1 LTPPHARVITEQMDV
16 LEKPPM
22 NKLVEKPAPTDRLL
36 RIDEVLAL
44 TNIGKSSWL
53 AGVKSGKF
61 PKPIKLG
68 ERTTRWR
75 LNDILEL
82 TIRGVSDV

>member
-1 LTPPHARVITEQMDV
+1 
-16 LEKPPM
+16 M
-22 NKLVEKPAPTDRLL
+22 NKLVDKSALADRLL

-44 TNIGKSSWL
+44 TNIGKSSWW

-82 TIRGVSDV
+82 TRYGVSDV

>member
-1 LTPPHARVITEQMDV
+1 MDV
-16 LEKPPM
+16 LEKHPM
-22 NKLVEKPAPTDRLL
+22 NKLVEQPATADRFL

-44 TNIGKSSWL
+44 TNIGRSSWW

-75 LNDILEL
+75 LNDVL
-82 TIRGVSDV
+82 

>member
-1 LTPPHARVITEQMDV
+1 MDV

-22 NKLVEKPAPTDRLL
+22 NKLVDKPATADRLL

-44 TNIGKSSWL
+44 TNIGRSSWW

-61 PKPIKLG
+61 PKPVKLG

-75 LNDILEL
+75 LNDIL
-82 TIRGVSDV
+82 

>member
-1 LTPPHARVITEQMDV
+1 
-16 LEKPPM
+16 M
-22 NKLVEKPAPTDRLL
+22 NKLVDKPATADRLL
-36 RIDEVLAL
+36 RIDDVLAL
-44 TNIGKSSWL
+44 TNIGKSSWW

-82 TIRGVSDV
+82 TRRGVSDV

>member
-1 LTPPHARVITEQMDV
+1 MDV

-22 NKLVEKPAPTDRLL
+22 NKLVDKPALADRLL
-36 RIDEVLAL
+36 RIDEALSL
-44 TNIGKSSWL
+44 TNIGKSSWW

-82 TIRGVSDV
+82 TRHGVSDV

>member
-1 LTPPHARVITEQMDV
+1 
-16 LEKPPM
+16 M
-22 NKLVEKPAPTDRLL
+22 NKLVDKPATADRLL

-44 TNIGKSSWL
+44 TNIGKSSWW

-68 ERTTRWR
+68 KRTTRWR

-82 TIRGVSDV
+82 TRRGVSDV

>member
-1 LTPPHARVITEQMDV
+1 MDV

-22 NKLVEKPAPTDRLL
+22 NKLVDKPATADRLL
-36 RIDEVLAL
+36 RIDDVLAL
-44 TNIGKSSWL
+44 TNIGKSSWW

-82 TIRGVSDV
+82 TRHGVSDV

>member
-1 LTPPHARVITEQMDV
+1 
-16 LEKPPM
+16 M

>member
-1 LTPPHARVITEQMDV
+1 MDV

-22 NKLVEKPAPTDRLL
+22 NKLVDKPALADRLL

-44 TNIGKSSWL
+44 TNIGKSSWW

-61 PKPIKLG
+61 PKS
-68 ERTTRWR
+68 
-75 LNDILEL
+75 L
-82 TIRGVSDV
+82 T

>member
-1 LTPPHARVITEQMDV
+1 
-16 LEKPPM
+16 M
-22 NKLVEKPAPTDRLL
+22 NKLVEKPAPSDQLL
-36 RIDEVLAL
+36 RIDEVLAM
-44 TNIGKSSWL
+44 THIGKSSWW

-68 ERTTRWR
+68 ERTRRWR

-82 TIRGVSDV
+82 TRHGVSDV

>member
-1 LTPPHARVITEQMDV
+1 
-16 LEKPPM
+16 M
-22 NKLVEKPAPTDRLL
+22 NKLVDKPAPVDRLL
-36 RIDEVLAL
+36 RIDDVLAL
-44 TNIGKSSWL
+44 TSIGKSSWW

-82 TIRGVSDV
+82 TRRGVSDV

>member
-1 LTPPHARVITEQMDV
+1 
-16 LEKPPM
+16 M
-22 NKLVEKPAPTDRLL
+22 NKLVEKPATADKLL

-44 TNIGKSSWL
+44 TNIGKSSWW

-68 ERTTRWR
+68 KRTTRWR
-75 LNDILEL
+75 LNDISEL
-82 TIRGVSDV
+82 TRQGVSDV

>member
-1 LTPPHARVITEQMDV
+1 
-16 LEKPPM
+16 M
-22 NKLVEKPAPTDRLL
+22 NKLVDKPATADRLL

-44 TNIGKSSWL
+44 TNIGRSSWW

-61 PKPIKLG
+61 PKPVKLG

-75 LNDILEL
+75 LNDIL
-82 TIRGVSDV
+82 

>member
-1 LTPPHARVITEQMDV
+1 
-16 LEKPPM
+16 M
-22 NKLVEKPAPTDRLL
+22 NNLVEKPAPADRLL

-44 TNIGKSSWL
+44 TNIGKSSWW

-82 TIRGVSDV
+82 TRRGVGDE